1 MALNSHYQQNDYELL
16 LWDITENIGYYE
28 EKLSLSLEQL
38 TEIRLKFR
46 HQDTLLQWM
55 ASRYCLQVLFG
66 RPYTDFIKNKKGK
79 SALKDNSSELSISH
93 CMRRIAI
100 VKSTKKTGVDI
111 QVKTEKLQKIAT
123 KYIDS
128 ETLKNLQA
136 SENYID
142 YLHFYWG
149 IKEALFKAY
158 GYGQLNFIEHL
169 HIKPFIFSQ
178 KGETTAII
186 NKKDIKIS
194 YRVFFEQNEDYY
206 LCVVT
211 KE

>member
-1 MALNSHYQQNDYELL
+1 MALNSHYQQSDFEVL
-16 LWDITENIGYYE
+16 LWNITESLGFYV
-28 EKLSLSLEQL
+28 EKLGLSSEQF
-38 TEIRLKFR
+38 TEIKLKFR

-55 ASRYCLQVLFG
+55 ASRYCLQILFD
-66 RPYTDFIKNKKGK
+66 RPYTDFIKNEKGK
-79 SALKDNSSELSISH
+79 SELKDNSSELSISH

-100 VKSTKKTGVDI
+100 VKSKKKTGVDLQI
-111 QVKTEKLQKIAT
+111 KTDKLQRIAT

-128 ETLKNLQA
+128 ETLKTLQA

-142 YLHFYWG
+142 YLHVYWG

-169 HIKPFIFSQ
+169 HIKPFIFRQ
-178 KGETTAII
+178 KGETSAII
-186 NKKDIKIS
+186 NKNDKKIS
-194 YRVFFEQNEDYY
+194 YRVFYEQNEDYY
-206 LCVVT
+206 LCIVT